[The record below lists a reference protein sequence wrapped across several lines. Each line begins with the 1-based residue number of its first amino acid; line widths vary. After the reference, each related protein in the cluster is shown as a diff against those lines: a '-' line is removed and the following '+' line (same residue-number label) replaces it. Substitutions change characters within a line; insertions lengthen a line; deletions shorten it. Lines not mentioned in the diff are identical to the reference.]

1 MVDCLC
7 HGNNEIHWTKM
18 NLLKYAKLARKLKF
32 LRSKREKGRTETS
45 ENKNKKIFRLDKAM
59 CPTPG

>member
-1 MVDCLC
+1 
-7 HGNNEIHWTKM
+7 M

-32 LRSKREKGRTETS
+32 LRSKREKARTETS
-45 ENKNKKIFRLDKAM
+45 ENKNKNIFRLDKAM